1 MKKKIGI
8 LVLLAVM
15 MFVSIM
21 PAAMAT
27 HTQTFRDVS
36 EDHWAAEAINEMARR
51 GIISGYG
58 DGTFRPNDP
67 VTRAEFAKIM
77 IAAAGV
83 KLTNP
88 NNLKQ
93 SFEDVGRN
101 HWAFTYVEH
110 AKPYLTGYKSGNT
123 YTYKPN
129 DNAVREDIA
138 VALVRLLKYDSTKK
152 ADLNVLN
159 SFKDRDDI
167 STNLRSFIAI
177 AVSTKLIQG
186 YDDRTFR
193 PQAQLTRA
201 EAASLIY
208 RTKFDDET
216 KVVFPPDTTTPTPT
230 PDPKTYTIT
239 DNFSDRK
246 LSKWDIKNADGK
258 WLAHEGSITAYS
270 DDDDLDHLLL
280 PVKWDKFHNA
290 KYYEFEVSIQPDG
303 TDGLGGLF
311 FNGNDG
317 EADLIYV
324 TKDSVEI
331 RRMTDATTSATKLIH
346 SEDYELQSDNKLKII
361 VVDGKALYVFI
372 NDDNI
377 YSNENYSPK
386 GLDLGLYINEDA
398 SGNISKKATW
408 LDDFS
413 FKYVK

>member
-1 MKKKIGI
+1 MKKKISI
-8 LVLLAVM
+8 LMLLAVL

-21 PAAMAT
+21 PAAMAR
-27 HTQTFRDVS
+27 TQTFWDVS
-36 EDHWAAEAINEMARR
+36 DNHWAAEAINEMAKR
-51 GIISGYG
+51 GIISGYS
-58 DGTFRPNDP
+58 DGSFRPNDP

-83 KLTNP
+83 KLTDP
-88 NNLKQ
+88 KHLSQ
-93 SFEDVGRN
+93 TFQDVGRN

-110 AKPYLTGYKSGNT
+110 AKPYLTGYKSGNN

-138 VALVRLLKYDSTKK
+138 VALVRLLRYDSTKK

-177 AVSTKLIQG
+177 AVSTKLISG

-208 RTKFDDET
+208 RTKFDDEI
-216 KVVFPPDTTTPTPT
+216 KIVFPPDITPPT
-230 PDPKTYTIT
+230 DSKTYTIT

-246 LSKWDIKNADGK
+246 LPNWNFKNETGHWVTRDGR
-258 WLAHEGSITAYS
+258 ITAVTDD

-280 PVKWDKFHNA
+280 PIKWDKYKDA
-290 KYYEFEVSIQPDG
+290 KYYELEISVQPDG
-303 TDGLGGLF
+303 TNGLGGLF

-317 EADLIYV
+317 EADIVYV

-331 RRMTDATTSATKLIH
+331 RRMTDAYTTATKLIK
-346 SEDYELQSDNKLKII
+346 SEDYELKSENRLRII
-361 VVDGKALYVFI
+361 VVDKALYVLL
-372 NDDNI
+372 NDEI
-377 YSNENYSPK
+377 KYRNENYAHA
-386 GLDLGLYINEDA
+386 GLELGLYINEDA
-398 SGNISKKATW
+398 SSNIEKKATW